1 MFDNDT
7 SEFIDSLLERCS
19 FPPAATAFPCG
30 VSGGADSMAL
40 LVLAAAAGCAAHAF
54 HVDHGLRAGSGCEA
68 DLVRS
73 AAARFGGDFTA
84 LRIDLAVGPNLEA
97 RARRARYDALPV
109 DVATGH
115 TADDQAETV
124 LLALLRGSAWQGL
137 GGMRPGVRRP
147 LLALRRAETV
157 ELCQR
162 LAIPV
167 VDDASNDDPAFRR
180 NRVRHELIPL
190 VADIAERDI
199 VPVLARQAELFRQG
213 GDLLAVRA
221 EPLDPC
227 DAPGLVAAPEVLARA
242 AVRAWIW
249 STRGDDHPPDLATVD
264 RVLAVAR
271 LDATAT
277 EVGQGWR
284 VERSRQRL
292 RLVPPPSSRPLGSQ
306 A

>member
-1 MFDNDT
+1 MFDHDT
-7 SEFIDSLLERCS
+7 SEFIDSLLGRCS
-19 FPPAATAFPCG
+19 FPPAGTPTPCG

-40 LVLAAAAGCAAHAF
+40 LVLAMASGCRAHAF

-73 AAARFGGDFTA
+73 VATRFGAEFTA
-84 LRIDLAVGPNLEA
+84 LRVELAAGPNLEA
-97 RARRARYDALPV
+97 RARRARYDALP
-109 DVATGH
+109 DEVATGH

-157 ELCQR
+157 ELCER
-162 LAIPV
+162 LAIAV
-167 VDDASNDDPAFRR
+167 VEDASNDDPAFRR
-180 NRVRHELIPL
+180 NRVRHELLPL
-190 VADIAERDI
+190 AVDIAERDI
-199 VPVLARQAELFRQG
+199 VPVLVRQAELFRQG
-213 GDLLAVRA
+213 GDLLAARA
-221 EPLDPC
+221 DQLDPC
-227 DAPGLVAAPEVLARA
+227 DAPGLAAAPEVLARA
-242 AVRAWIW
+242 AVRTWIW

-271 LDATAT
+271 LDAAAAD
-277 EVGQGWR
+277 VGQGWR
-284 VERSRQRL
+284 VERSQQRL